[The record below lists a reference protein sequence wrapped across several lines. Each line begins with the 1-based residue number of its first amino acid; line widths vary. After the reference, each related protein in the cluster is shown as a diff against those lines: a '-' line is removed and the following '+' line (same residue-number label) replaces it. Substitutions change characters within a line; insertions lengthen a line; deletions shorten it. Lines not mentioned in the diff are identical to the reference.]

1 MRTWRRVFV
10 LAACVTGAVALADDP
25 QPGAAP
31 AAQPV
36 TPGSGQPGV
45 PPLPTLDELLGLPP
59 AKPAEAPKAEDAT
72 RTELDRRLAGE
83 GGEGEF
89 AEAVA
94 LMADAAKR
102 LGEAS
107 DTGVQTQRVQDE
119 ALRRLDKLIDEAQR
133 QSSRSQSKSRRPQ
146 QGEQDAQAQAQQRQT
161 SQAQAQGQTP
171 GAQAGEGNVPR
182 QDGAANPPRAA
193 GGASW
198 GNLPEHVRQALTQ
211 GQSDKFSS
219 LYQQMTEQY
228 YKRLA
233 EEAGRRP

>member
-1 MRTWRRVFV
+1 MSPARWMLV
-10 LAACVTGAVALADDP
+10 LVGAWACSGVWG
-25 QPGAAP
+25 QAAP
-31 AAQPV
+31 VADPPATEPV
-36 TPGSGQPGV
+36 VPPASQPGV

-83 GGEGEF
+83 GGEGDF

-94 LMADAAKR
+94 LIADAARR
-102 LGEAS
+102 LGEAG

-119 ALRRLDKLIDEAQR
+119 ALKRLDKLIDEAQR
-133 QSSRSQSKSRRPQ
+133 QASRSQSKSRRSQ
-146 QGEQDAQAQAQQRQT
+146 QGEQPSQAQAQQRQS
-161 SQAQAQGQTP
+161 SQAQAQGPQR
-171 GAQAGEGNVPR
+171 GAQPGESGMAR
-182 QDGAANPPRAA
+182 QDGPVNPPRAA